1 MNEGRIALGKR
12 IKDAREYI
20 GLTQQQVAQALAIP
34 RSAIS
39 DIEKGKRKVTA
50 EELKKLAALLKHPA
64 SHFLGEESEVS
75 EDVAVLARTAEN
87 LSENDRKEL
96 IRFAKY
102 LEYQTKPDSSG
113 KGKK

>member
-39 DIEKGKRKVTA
+39 DIEKGK
-50 EELKKLAALLKHPA
+50 
-64 SHFLGEESEVS
+64 S
-75 EDVAVLARTAEN
+75 
-87 LSENDRKEL
+87 
-96 IRFAKY
+96 Y
-102 LEYQTKPDSSG
+102 
-113 KGKK
+113 